1 MQVDF
6 VIFQLYRRI
15 SGIEVP
21 LLSNDLSER
30 TCLAI
35 CPVQAEL
42 LCSLGIRLRNTQL
55 YPPQV
60 FRLIIYEPNRLL
72 AWLAGTPTKTLPALE
87 C

>member
-6 VIFQLYRRI
+6 VIFQLHRRI

-35 CPVQAEL
+35 CLVQAEL
-42 LCSLGIRLRNTQL
+42 LCSLD
-55 YPPQV
+55 
-60 FRLIIYEPNRLL
+60 
-72 AWLAGTPTKTLPALE
+72 
-87 C
+87 